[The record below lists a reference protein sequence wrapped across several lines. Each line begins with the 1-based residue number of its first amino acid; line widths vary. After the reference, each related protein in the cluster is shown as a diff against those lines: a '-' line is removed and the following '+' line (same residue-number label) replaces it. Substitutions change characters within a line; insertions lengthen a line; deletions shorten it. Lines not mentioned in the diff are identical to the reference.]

1 MIFRKA
7 CMAGLA
13 LASMMV
19 LAAPAHA
26 IKILP
31 GKKKQPDDTGYTK
44 PTPAQNQLIDRAIAR
59 EAEVIKV
66 LKERAPLTEVYIQ
79 TMKPDQDL
87 LQVPESD
94 QHFLGRVEFNKVIGD
109 RTYETSKTSSGGKMG
124 FFKNSLSFITGLGK
138 ALNLEFNEAGF
149 MQMLLIDSKDF
160 DRQHYNF
167 YFVRNDFLGSVATTV
182 FDVQPAKGSYGRF
195 FGRIWIERRGGNIV
209 RFNGSFNGSQATHS
223 EYYHFD
229 SWRTNVQPDIWL
241 PNSFYV
247 EESNPKVPGNIVK
260 FKAVGHIW
268 GYALKVPEKELE
280 NTSVEVQGAT
290 DVSNEAQDVSPLGA
304 QREWVQQAE
313 DNVIDRLTK
322 AGLLA
327 APSEFDKTLA
337 ALANNILA
345 YNQIPLSRPI
355 RVRTLLTEPL
365 ESLAVGNTVLLSKSV
380 IDTTAVI
387 TADGAQ
393 QAGNLNAILAFEVAH
408 VILGHR
414 LDTKYAFSDRLLFP
428 DTSAFTHIPM
438 HHTDKDNEE
447 AAKKTVE
454 LLNAKEL
461 QDASTYFGL
470 YLQQLSA
477 RVKALPDLNKAM
489 IGDSLI
495 KNDKNKDPT
504 FWLSALQAK
513 GQKLDVKDLKQMA
526 AMPLSSF
533 LKFDPWTD
541 QVITLHAAQE
551 PILNPRDKMPFE
563 VTPIYLR
570 LSYYTAPVAPTAV
583 PAAGAPAPAT
593 GAAAPAAGAA
603 APVQQQATPAP
614 VDGNPGNAPQTAPA
628 PQNGAPASGTST
640 PPQNQ

>member
-1 MIFRKA
+1 MILRKS

-13 LASMMV
+13 LASIV
-19 LAAPAHA
+19 AISTPAHA
-26 IKILP
+26 IKLLP
-31 GKKKQPDDTGYTK
+31 GKKKQTDDTGYTK

-66 LKERAPLTEVYIQ
+66 LKERSPLTEVYIQ
-79 TMKPDQDL
+79 TMKPDPEL

-94 QHFLGRVEFNKVIGD
+94 QHFLGRISFSKVIGD
-109 RTYETSKTSSGGKMG
+109 TSYQASKSSGSGGKFG
-124 FFKNSLSFITGLGK
+124 FFKNSLGYLTGLGK

-149 MQMLLIDSKDF
+149 MQMLLVDSKDF
-160 DRQHYNF
+160 DREHYNF
-167 YFVRNDFLGSVATTV
+167 FFVRNDFLGSVPTTI
-182 FDVQPAKGSYGRF
+182 FDVQPAKGGYGRF

-260 FKAVGHIW
+260 FKATGHVW
-268 GYALKVPEKELE
+268 GYALKVPEKEVE

-327 APSEFDKTLA
+327 APSEFDKTLE

-365 ESLAVGNTVLLSKSV
+365 ESLAIGNTVLLSKSL
-380 IDTTAVI
+380 IDTTAVV

-393 QAGNLNAILAFEVAH
+393 QAGNLNAILAFGVAH

-461 QDASTYFGL
+461 QEASGYFGL
-470 YLQQLSA
+470 YLQQLA
-477 RVKALPDLNKAM
+477 ERVKALPDLNKPM
-489 IGDSLI
+489 IGDGLTKSE
-495 KNDKNKDPT
+495 KDTT
-504 FWLSALQAK
+504 FWLAAIQAK

-526 AMPLSSF
+526 AMPLGSF

-563 VTPIYLR
+563 ITPVYMR
-570 LSYYTAPVAPTAV
+570 LSYYTAP
-583 PAAGAPAPAT
+583 
-593 GAAAPAAGAA
+593 AAPAAGGATAAPQQAAPPAAQDAAPAA
-603 APVQQQATPAP
+603 APPAA
-614 VDGNPGNAPQTAPA
+614 GTA
-628 PQNGAPASGTST
+628 T
-640 PPQNQ
+640 PPQN

>member
-1 MIFRKA
+1 MSLRKS

-13 LASMMV
+13 LASIV
-19 LAAPAHA
+19 AISTPAHA

-31 GKKKQPDDTGYTK
+31 GKKKKQDDTGYSK

-59 EAEVIKV
+59 ETEVIKV

-79 TMKPDQDL
+79 TMKPDPEL
-87 LQVPESD
+87 LQAPESD

-109 RTYETSKTSSGGKMG
+109 TSYETAKTPGKGGKLG
-124 FFKNSLSFITGLGK
+124 FFKNSLSYITGLGR

-149 MQMLLIDSKDF
+149 MQMLLVDSKDF
-160 DRQHYNF
+160 NREHYNF
-167 YFVRNDFLGSVATTV
+167 YFVRNDFLGSVPTTV

-229 SWRTNVQPDIWL
+229 SWRTNVQPDLWL

-247 EESNPKVPGNIVK
+247 EESNPKVPGNIIK
-260 FKAVGHIW
+260 FKATGHIW
-268 GYALKVPEKELE
+268 GYALKVPEKEVE

-327 APSEFDKTLA
+327 APSEFDKTLE

-355 RVRTLLTEPL
+355 RVRTLLTAPL
-365 ESLAVGNTVLLSKSV
+365 ESLSVGNTVLLSKSM
-380 IDTTAVI
+380 IDTTAVL

-438 HHTDKDNEE
+438 HHTDKDNED

-461 QDASTYFGL
+461 ADAPTYFGL
-470 YLQQLSA
+470 YLQQLA
-477 RVKALPDLNKAM
+477 QRVKALPELNKPM
-489 IGDSLI
+489 IGDSLV
-495 KNDKNKDPT
+495 KNDKDAT
-504 FWLSALQAK
+504 FWLAALQAK
-513 GQKLDVKDLKQMA
+513 GQKLDMKDLKQMA
-526 AMPLSSF
+526 AMPLGSF

-563 VTPIYLR
+563 ITPVYLK
-570 LSYYTAPVAPTAV
+570 LSYYTAPA
-583 PAAGAPAPAT
+583 APA
-593 GAAAPAAGAA
+593 AAAPAAAPAQPAA
-603 APVQQQATPAP
+603 TPQDATPA
-614 VDGNPGNAPQTAPA
+614 
-628 PQNGAPASGTST
+628 GAPAAPATGTAT